1 MSRKLELLKNRKKS
15 THRIILEEEKEQGGL
30 RSETEDP

>member
-15 THRIILEEEKEQGGL
+15 ANIVEEEEKEQGGL
-30 RSETEDP
+30 GDT